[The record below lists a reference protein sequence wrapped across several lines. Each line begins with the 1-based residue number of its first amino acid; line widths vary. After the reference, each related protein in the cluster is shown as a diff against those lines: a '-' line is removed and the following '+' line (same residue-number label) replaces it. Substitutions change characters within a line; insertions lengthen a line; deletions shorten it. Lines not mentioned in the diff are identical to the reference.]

1 MEQERN
7 PNKALVAIIVI
18 VLLAAAAAGVVY
30 LMNGRQEST
39 TSETTAMPVT
49 NNPASSDNEDS
60 EYKDGSY
67 SASGSYNS
75 PGGVERIEV
84 SLTLQGG
91 KITNTTATTKAASS
105 TSRQY
110 QSEFIDNYKELV
122 IGKPIDEVKLSRVA
136 GSSLTSGGFNE
147 AIEKIKQDAAA

>member
-18 VLLAAAAAGVVY
+18 VLLAAAAAGAIYV
-30 LMNGRQEST
+30 MSGREEPATSEST
-39 TSETTAMPVT
+39 TTQTTNDSASTT
-49 NNPASSDNEDS
+49 NKSG

-67 SASGSYNS
+67 AAAGSYNS

-84 SLTLQGG
+84 SVTLRDG

-122 IGKPIDEVKLSRVA
+122 IGKPIDEVELSRVA